1 MEIRSLRTDGETGEQ
16 TMSKTKGSI
25 SIKNPICHDKR
36 KCFARQGKI
45 CLALSSTYDDG
56 QCPFCKES
64 ASVKYGHKAARRTP
78 KVELWR

>member
-1 MEIRSLRTDGETGEQ
+1 MVNT
-16 TMSKTKGSI
+16 
-25 SIKNPICHDKR
+25 KNPICNDTR

-56 QCPFCKES
+56 QEKD
-64 ASVKYGHKAARRTP
+64 ARVKYRAKAVRRTP